1 MEKILKLFNRI
12 DMHLQSKNT
21 QELILDL
28 GDSAK
33 AEGKM
38 EETTRKLD
46 DEIKELQEWL
56 DTPEA
61 ADYIDENFEVFSET
75 FDSMYSS
82 LDIDLTK
89 LKANSVGKEDLY
101 KHIQKIMNEKAATAP
116 CDIPF
121 DKKKY

>member
-12 DMHLQSKNT
+12 DMHLQSRNT

-28 GDSAK
+28 GDSKK

-56 DTPEA
+56 DSPEA
-61 ADYIDENFEVFSET
+61 SEYIYENFEVFSET
-75 FDSMYSS
+75 FDSMYSA

-89 LKANSVGKEDLY
+89 LKANSVGKESLY
-101 KHIQKIMNEKAATAP
+101 KHIQKIMDEKASTAA
-116 CDIPF
+116 CDVPY